1 MAGHL
6 APVHTAL
13 LVCTEPGSYKADAS
27 EIGVTSVRKPAVI
40 VIVAGL
46 ALSAC
51 GLNQNPFVVKR
62 SPCPAVA
69 VLAHAGD
76 VTLFSPADSR
86 DADAIDVVAT
96 ITNLRAACNDTG
108 GHIMSTAS
116 YDVIARRTDPAGTR
130 EVTFPTFAAVIQA
143 GTKLVAKQTG
153 QVTVRFVDGQT
164 RATGSG
170 SATGKIDREAASL
183 SAEISQKIERK
194 RKPGDLDAAIDPLA
208 APDVRAA
215 VKNASFELL
224 VGFQL
229 DDTSLEYNVT
239 K

>member
-1 MAGHL
+1 MRA
-6 APVHTAL
+6 
-13 LVCTEPGSYKADAS
+13 EPGSYKAVAS
-27 EIGVTSVRKPAVI
+27 EIGVPSVRKPAVI

-96 ITNLRAACNDTG
+96 ITNLRATCNDTG
-108 GHIMSTAS
+108 GHIVSTAS
-116 YDVIARRTDPAGTR
+116 YDVIARRTDPAGAR
-130 EVTFPTFAAVIQA
+130 EVVFPTFAAVIQA

-153 QVTVRFVDGQT
+153 QVTIRFADGQT

-170 SATGKIDREAASL
+170 SSTGSIDREVASL
-183 SAEISQKIERK
+183 SAEISAKIERK

-229 DDTSLEYNVT
+229 DDTSLEYNIT